1 MYMPGTLPGRAA
13 AHPER
18 WAALCELYGAPQQV
32 RAPAASMPSL
42 SDAMGEV
49 MLRLQLE
56 RGQIGVVVSTDA
68 AVEATGVD
76 LVVTRGS

>member
-1 MYMPGTLPGRAA
+1 
-13 AHPER
+13 
-18 WAALCELYGAPQQV
+18 
-32 RAPAASMPSL
+32 MPSL

-49 MLRLQLE
+49 MLRLQFE
-56 RGQIGVVVSTDA
+56 RGQIGVVIYTDA

>member
-1 MYMPGTLPGRAA
+1 
-13 AHPER
+13 
-18 WAALCELYGAPQQV
+18 
-32 RAPAASMPSL
+32 MPSL

-56 RGQIGVVVSTDA
+56 RGQIGVVIYTDA
-68 AVEATGVD
+68 AVEATRVD